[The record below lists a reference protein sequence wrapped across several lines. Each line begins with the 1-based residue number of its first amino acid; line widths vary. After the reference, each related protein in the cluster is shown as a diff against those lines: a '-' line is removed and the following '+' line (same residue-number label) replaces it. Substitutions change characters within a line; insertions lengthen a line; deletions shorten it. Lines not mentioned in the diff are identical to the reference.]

1 MKQPEE
7 EVSFAHRGPC
17 ICGAGHTESHF
28 SLKVKL
34 MNHGKVLHSIH
45 IDEEI
50 FFAKPLDQLNAVL
63 GYCS

>member
-7 EVSFAHRGPC
+7 G
-17 ICGAGHTESHF
+17 GHLQTESHGVGLTKSHF
-28 SLKVKL
+28 SPKVKL

-50 FFAKPLDQLNAVL
+50 FFAKLLDQPNAVL
-63 GYCS
+63 GHCS